1 MSRKRRRSRE
11 RARPVAGF
19 TAEEEAF
26 FAAGHEL
33 AEQPVFDEAPPASWL
48 RRLWSRVAI

>member
-11 RARPVAGF
+11 RASRVAGF

-33 AEQPVFDEAPPASWL
+33 AEQPVLDDAPRAGWL
-48 RRLWSRVAI
+48 RRLWARVAV

>member
-11 RARPVAGF
+11 RARPVVGF

-33 AEQPVFDEAPPASWL
+33 AEQPVFEEAPRASWL
-48 RRLWSRVAI
+48 RRLLARVSN